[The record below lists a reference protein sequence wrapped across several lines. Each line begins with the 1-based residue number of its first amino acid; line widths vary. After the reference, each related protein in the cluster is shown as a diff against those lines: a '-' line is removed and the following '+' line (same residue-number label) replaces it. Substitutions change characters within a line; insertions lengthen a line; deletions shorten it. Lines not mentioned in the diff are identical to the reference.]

1 MYLRRH
7 RKKVAGEE
15 YGYWSLVESI
25 RTARGPRQRIV
36 ATIGK
41 LPDYER
47 EEQIG
52 WEEIGRILDGKPSR
66 EPGLFEKS
74 EAPPLWANVNLNRVG
89 VERLRHFGD
98 IYLALLLWSKLGFAA
113 FCKERLLE
121 GREEIP
127 WAVMVCILV
136 MARFCARGL
145 FCTTLS
151 FSKSGAVMIT
161 LSRKMQPLFIKN
173 QQKPRKMG

>member
-15 YGYWSLVESI
+15 YGYWSLVEST
-25 RTARGPRQRIV
+25 RTAREPRQRIV

-41 LPDYER
+41 LPDYEL

-66 EPGLFEKS
+66 EPGLFEKN
-74 EAPPLWANVNLNRVG
+74 EEPPVWAKVNLNQVS

-98 IYLALLLWSKLGFAA
+98 IYLALLLWSKLGFAS
-113 FCKERLLE
+113 FGKERFLS

-127 WAVMVCILV
+127 WAVIVCILLIILKSV
-136 MARFCARGL
+136 LAWWQAGKDFRCPLKYLMAIVLMLLPQR
-145 FCTTLS
+145 T
-151 FSKSGAVMIT
+151 
-161 LSRKMQPLFIKN
+161 
-173 QQKPRKMG
+173 

>member
-7 RKKVAGEE
+7 SKKVSGEE

-36 ATIGK
+36 ATIGN
-41 LPDYER
+41 LPDYDQ

-52 WEEIGRILDGKPSR
+52 WEEIERILDGKPSP
-66 EPGLFEKS
+66 EPGLFDKNE
-74 EAPPLWANVNLNRVG
+74 ELPVWAKVNLNRVS

-98 IYLALLLWSKLGFAA
+98 IYRALLLWSKLGFAA
-113 FCKERLLE
+113 LCKERLPA

-127 WAVMVCILV
+127 WAVED
-136 MARFCARGL
+136 GL
-145 FCTTLS
+145 GRLS
-151 FSKSGAVMIT
+151 LYVKKI
-161 LSRKMQPLFIKN
+161 
-173 QQKPRKMG
+173 